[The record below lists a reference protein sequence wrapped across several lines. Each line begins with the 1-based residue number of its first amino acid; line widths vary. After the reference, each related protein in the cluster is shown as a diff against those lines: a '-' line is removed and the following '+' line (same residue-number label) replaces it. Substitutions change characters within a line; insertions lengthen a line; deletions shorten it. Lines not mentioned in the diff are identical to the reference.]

1 MHEYHEGSGS
11 AKFSTWLKRSSP
23 PGHGKTWDLDSDG
36 FLLRVFSL
44 DFFVNGDWSLRTG
57 PLPPLEWTSIPPL
70 VTAVLITPKG
80 ADSLLS
86 HQAVVVLE

>member
-1 MHEYHEGSGS
+1 MHAYHEGSGS
-11 AKFSTWLKRSSP
+11 AKFSTRLERSSP

-36 FLLRVFSL
+36 FLLRVFFL

-57 PLPPLEWTSIPPL
+57 PPPPLEWTLFPPL
-70 VTAVLITPKG
+70 VTAVLIIPKF

-86 HQAVVVLE
+86 HLAVVVLE